1 MTDFAMAS
9 LTSDAMNVGT
19 FDFESSPQVAEEL
32 HGATESMGAQAQE
45 GSDYPRLAKLMA
57 DAPEI
62 SIFCLFK
69 ELNILNIM
77 RMQAEL
83 HDLEHQLKD
92 IRQEDFEAGKPRS
105 DYVRDF
111 YSMRKSVSQENEQP
125 SEENGQPS
133 KEKREMETL
142 SSWFFGPDGK
152 SFPKGHEATIWPSKA
167 ELKNDS
173 EERLDKDFITVGR
186 DIQTLQSYCMTLCLT
201 STTSCGD
208 IVNRYQAAVRVRK
221 GYDEKPIAFL
231 SEVVSVAIS
240 SLLPTLVILVLY
252 FVKRTLLRLG
262 LIIIFTATFSVLL
275 SIFTTGKR
283 VEIFS
288 ATAAFTAVEVVFVG
302 TAGNSTA

>member
-1 MTDFAMAS
+1 MCRFEIVANQPLELGVTSLLIIMTDFAMAS

-19 FDFESSPQVAEEL
+19 FDLESSPQVAEEL

-133 KEKREMETL
+133 KEK
-142 SSWFFGPDGK
+142 
-152 SFPKGHEATIWPSKA
+152 
-167 ELKNDS
+167 
-173 EERLDKDFITVGR
+173 
-186 DIQTLQSYCMTLCLT
+186 
-201 STTSCGD
+201 
-208 IVNRYQAAVRVRK
+208 
-221 GYDEKPIAFL
+221 
-231 SEVVSVAIS
+231 
-240 SLLPTLVILVLY
+240 
-252 FVKRTLLRLG
+252 
-262 LIIIFTATFSVLL
+262 
-275 SIFTTGKR
+275 
-283 VEIFS
+283 
-288 ATAAFTAVEVVFVG
+288 
-302 TAGNSTA
+302 